1 MTRTMRLRS
10 QRNVTSCSE
19 TPRSNRRRC
28 NKATPRRT
36 HLSEDDSPLQTKS
49 EDTLKND
56 PHLSDDEIPTLTRRP
71 LPRGRA
77 RKRAIAVDDGE
88 TDYAFKTPIRPIM
101 RHERI
106 LSEIDPVTPRNT
118 TARNIY
124 SPIVR
129 FLTPSKE
136 NMKFTGTG
144 NNVLMSPEQGVF
156 GFGSIDLLIGD
167 EDEDVF
173 NPFNFIKN
181 VPLQSQHSRPQL
193 RDIPP
198 KTRSTPEATL
208 VVDLEET
215 LMFSSLN
222 VIEEAEYTFYT
233 AFQDHQYKVYMILR
247 PHVQEFLQSMA
258 KIYELFVY
266 TCAKKE
272 YAEKILNILDPQRK
286 LFRHRLYQEDCT
298 CVLGHYVKDLSVL
311 GRDPAKTVILDN
323 APHTYPY
330 HLMNT
335 VPIKSWSGESEDREL
350 QKLIPSMEKLSAAE
364 DFREVLKKRK
374 DHFHRLLSED

>member
-1 MTRTMRLRS
+1 MRLRS
-10 QRNVTSCSE
+10 QKAVNVTPSVE
-19 TPRSNRRRC
+19 TPRTNRRLS
-28 NKATPRRT
+28 NKATPRET
-36 HLSEDDSPLQTKS
+36 KDNETLDSGS
-49 EDTLKND
+49 
-56 PHLSDDEIPTLTRRP
+56 HHSDDEIPIMTRRP
-71 LPRGRA
+71 MPRSRP
-77 RKRAIAVDDGE
+77 RKRAIAVDDRE
-88 TDYAFKTPIRPIM
+88 TDMAFKTPIRSSM

-106 LSEIDPVTPRNT
+106 LSEIDPVSPRNT

-124 SPIVR
+124 LPIVR
-129 FLTPSKE
+129 FLTPTKE
-136 NMKFTGTG
+136 NVKCAG
-144 NNVLMSPEQGVF
+144 NNVLMSPEQGMF
-156 GFGSIDLLIGD
+156 GFGSIDLLAAEE
-167 EDEDVF
+167 EDDIF
-173 NPFNFIKN
+173 NPFTFIKN
-181 VPLQSQHSRPQL
+181 IPSQSQHSQPQL
-193 RDIPP
+193 IDIPP

-222 VIEEAEYTFYT
+222 VIEEAEYTFHT
-233 AFQDHQYKVYMILR
+233 TFQDHQYKVYMILR
-247 PHVQEFLQSMA
+247 PHVKEFLQSMA

-286 LFRHRLYQEDCT
+286 LFRHRLYQDDCA
-298 CVLGHYVKDLSVL
+298 CVLGHYIKDLSIL
-311 GRDPAKTVILDN
+311 GRDAAKTVVLDN

-335 VPIKSWSGESEDREL
+335 IPIKSWSGESEDREL
-350 QKLIPSMEKLSAAE
+350 QKLVPYMEKLSAAE

>member
-1 MTRTMRLRS
+1 MRLRS
-10 QRNVTSCSE
+10 QKTVTPCLE
-19 TPRSNRRRC
+19 TPRRGRRPT
-28 NKATPRRT
+28 NKETPKRT
-36 HLSEDDSPLQTKS
+36 RLSVPESPVQAQAKETVDDDS
-49 EDTLKND
+49 
-56 PHLSDDEIPTLTRRP
+56 HHSDDDVPMIKRRL

-77 RKRAIAVDDGE
+77 RKRAIAVNNIE
-88 TDYAFKTPIRPIM
+88 TDSAFKTPVRSIM

-106 LSEIDPVTPRNT
+106 LSEMDPMSPRNT
-118 TARNIY
+118 TRNIY
-124 SPIVR
+124 TPIVR

-136 NMKFTGTG
+136 NMKCAGTG
-144 NNVLMSPEQGVF
+144 NSVLMSPEQGVF
-156 GFGSIDLLIGD
+156 GYGSIDLLAGD
-167 EDEDVF
+167 EDDDVF
-173 NPFNFIKN
+173 NPFTFIKN
-181 VPLQSQHSRPQL
+181 IPLQSQHSRPRV

-222 VIEEAEYTFYT
+222 VIDDAEYTFHA

-247 PHVQEFLQSMA
+247 PHAKEFMQAMA
-258 KIYELFVY
+258 KSYELFVY

-272 YAEKILNILDPQRK
+272 YAEKILEILDPQRK
-286 LFRHRLYQEDCT
+286 LFRHRLYQDDCA
-298 CVLGHYVKDLSVL
+298 CILGHYIKDLSIL
-311 GRDPAKTVILDN
+311 GRDLTKTVVLDN

-335 VPIKSWSGESEDREL
+335 IPIKSWCGEPEDREL
-350 QKLIPSMEKLSAAE
+350 QKLIPYMEKLSAAE